1 MENLEAT
8 LQTKLK
14 QLERTEGKTSEVL
27 KAGKQTAISRH
38 LSNLKELLTEVDKA
52 RRMLEAQKIAN
63 KLGDEEISEWNDG
76 VNAKIEEADGR
87 IEVLEEWLV
96 KRKMELEIQER
107 EEKMQF
113 EIKLHETKLK
123 LQQELQAKTG
133 NQNASAHETPTSQ
146 AKLPKLV
153 ITKFN
158 GTFAD
163 WPRFWGQ
170 YSETIDK
177 SNVAPVTKFTYLR
190 ELLDDRVR
198 KTIDFLPHTSRTSEG
213 YNRAIVTLK
222 DRFGKESEIV
232 KAYVKEI
239 LDLPYTPTANPKRI
253 HEFFEKLSYSVQSLE
268 TLKQLKEVNG
278 IVSLTLEK
286 LPNIRGDLVRNDPE
300 WESWDFVKFT
310 EALRLWTRRNP
321 VDNLKVFKPEEPFKK
336 REKPDR
342 SFQTQQRKGQ
352 FRKCVYCHAVDH
364 RPSECNSVPTPA
376 LRREFLV
383 AKGLCFNCTGPHKS
397 SECKSVATCFHCG
410 KRHHTSICDMIKGRN
425 SEGVLTAHGPDN
437 KEVVYPI
444 ILVEIDGIKTHAL
457 LDTDAG
463 SSYAS
468 SKLIDLLKKRPTET
482 ATKRIDTMLGST
494 TTRVEIYSAT
504 VGAVD
509 GMFEMNINLTKAHKP
524 QLLTLDN
531 PNYPSLLSKYSHLK
545 GVNIDDDDTRPQIPI
560 HIVLGA
566 SEYATIKTS
575 TAQSVGKPGQPV
587 AGKTLLGWTVMSP
600 GREDVGSPV
609 LLTQSA
615 FTDYEQLC
623 SLGVLGL
630 ADTHENDQLPVY
642 EEFKE
647 QLERSPAGW
656 YETSL
661 PWKGNHPAL
670 PSNETGSKRRLEQ
683 LIRKLERNGQYQEY
697 DNIIQEQLQQGVIE
711 PAPETPNGKEYYIP
725 HKGVNRENAE
735 STKLRIVYDASAKET
750 ENQPSLNDCLHP
762 GPPLQNRLWDIL
774 VRSRSYPVL
783 LTGDLKKAFLQVR
796 IKEEERDSLRF
807 HWRPPNSQ
815 NTFVYRFTRA
825 LFGMTCSPFHLGGVI
840 GQHLETWESRHPEL
854 TKEHA
859 NGIYVTSTAEKK
871 ATTIEVFNDAAFT
884 IHKWHSNAPE
894 LEAIS
899 ESPSKSENDLTNAKE
914 QLGGATPSEAASESP
929 FESKEDLSYAKE
941 QLGGTKPS
949 EEGPLYF
956 FRET

>member
-1 MENLEAT
+1 M
-8 LQTKLK
+8 
-14 QLERTEGKTSEVL
+14 L

-87 IEVLEEWLV
+87 IEVLEEWL
-96 KRKMELEIQER
+96 
-107 EEKMQF
+107 
-113 EIKLHETKLK
+113 
-123 LQQELQAKTG
+123 
-133 NQNASAHETPTSQ
+133 
-146 AKLPKLV
+146 
-153 ITKFN
+153 
-158 GTFAD
+158 
-163 WPRFWGQ
+163 
-170 YSETIDK
+170 
-177 SNVAPVTKFTYLR
+177 
-190 ELLDDRVR
+190 
-198 KTIDFLPHTSRTSEG
+198 
-213 YNRAIVTLK
+213 
-222 DRFGKESEIV
+222 
-232 KAYVKEI
+232 
-239 LDLPYTPTANPKRI
+239 
-253 HEFFEKLSYSVQSLE
+253 
-268 TLKQLKEVNG
+268 
-278 IVSLTLEK
+278 
-286 LPNIRGDLVRNDPE
+286 
-300 WESWDFVKFT
+300 
-310 EALRLWTRRNP
+310 
-321 VDNLKVFKPEEPFKK
+321 
-336 REKPDR
+336 
-342 SFQTQQRKGQ
+342 
-352 FRKCVYCHAVDH
+352 
-364 RPSECNSVPTPA
+364 
-376 LRREFLV
+376 
-383 AKGLCFNCTGPHKS
+383 
-397 SECKSVATCFHCG
+397 
-410 KRHHTSICDMIKGRN
+410 
-425 SEGVLTAHGPDN
+425 TAHGPDN

-457 LDTDAG
+457 LDTGAG

-504 VGAVD
+504 VGAVN
-509 GMFEMNINLTKAHKP
+509 GMFEMNVNLTKAHKP

-575 TAQSVGKPGQPV
+575 TAQRVGKPGQPV
-587 AGKTLLGWTVMSP
+587 AEKTLLGWTVMSP
-600 GREDVGSPV
+600 GRENVGSPV

-623 SLGVLGL
+623 SLDVLGL

-670 PSNETGSKRRLEQ
+670 PSNETGSKKRLEQ

-725 HKGVNRENAE
+725 HKRVNKENAE

-750 ENQPSLNDCLHP
+750 ENQPSLNDWLHP

-796 IKEEERDSLRF
+796 KKEEERDSLRF

-825 LFGMTCSPFHLGGVI
+825 LFGMTCSPFLLGGVI

-854 TKEHA
+854 TKELA
-859 NGIYVTSTAEKK
+859 NGIYVDDLMTGGETVTSTAEKK

-949 EEGPLYF
+949 EGNLLGLPWDREQDTISVILKNDQNKTTKRGVLSHLAKVYDPLGLASPTTLVGKQLYRDICDSKIAWDTQLPRPLLKRWKAWNTSLTGNLTVSRAKAPHRQPILHLTLHAFGDASAKGVCAAVYAVVEQAQGVTQQLVCAKSRLARKNMTIPRLELIAGHMAVNLVTNAQAALNIPQTTVHCWLDSTVALYWIKGQGEYRQFVSNRVHKIQQHDQVTWHHVPTEDNPADLGSRGGDVVHNTLWKQGPTWLGDPSKWPPDIVLEPSP
-956 FRET
+956 ETSVEAKVKRVIVSLAVPIKDVLDNVLSTHPLPRVLRIGAWMWRFIRNCQTKPRNRQIGPISTEEIELQELWRKLNSQLISKPTSKLTDSN